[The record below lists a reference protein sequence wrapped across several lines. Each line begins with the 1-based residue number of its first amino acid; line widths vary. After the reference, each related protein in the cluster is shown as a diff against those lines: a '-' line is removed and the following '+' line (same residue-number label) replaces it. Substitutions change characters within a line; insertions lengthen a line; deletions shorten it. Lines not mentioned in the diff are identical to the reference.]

1 MDAACEQSLRR
12 LLDLKVE
19 DDGESA
25 QVCSVALGASAR
37 HHVLVRVP
45 VVRTLTPD
53 QPDAHRH
60 ELRVRADGEQRGKG
74 RGGEGRERNGRGGR
88 NGNGRLG

>member
-37 HHVLVRVP
+37 HHVRVRVP

-53 QPDAHRH
+53 QPDAQRH
-60 ELRVRADGEQRGKG
+60 ELRVRAAGEQRGEGRGWEREKRKG
-74 RGGEGRERNGRGGR
+74 REEREREI
-88 NGNGRLG
+88 RL